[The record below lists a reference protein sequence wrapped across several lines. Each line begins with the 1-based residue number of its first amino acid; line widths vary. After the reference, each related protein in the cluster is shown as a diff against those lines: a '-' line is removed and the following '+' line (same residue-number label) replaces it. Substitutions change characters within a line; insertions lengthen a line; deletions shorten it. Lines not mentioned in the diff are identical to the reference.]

1 MLSEGGVGVIAKVTV
16 EVEEEATMDEEGESE
31 AAEKDVSDV
40 SVCQQ
45 QVIAQ
50 AITLGWTE
58 FNTHTHLS
66 PFIPSL
72 FLDKNQFGFIIYNP
86 QDDSLMISEKSV
98 LFIDENSNN
107 ENKYAGIFVLWI
119 ILHHRL
125 FFRKTIDFD
134 DDDVAC
140 GFIKQVDVDA
150 YKRLNAFS
158 QRIVHTMPSFKWV
171 PGLCLQKRK
180 RKRSESEY

>member
-1 MLSEGGVGVIAKVTV
+1 MAKVTV

-40 SVCQQ
+40 STCQQ

-72 FLDKNQFGFIIYNP
+72 FLDKKQFGFIIYNP
-86 QDDSLMISEKSV
+86 IDDSLMISEKSV
-98 LFIDENSNN
+98 LFIDEDSNN
-107 ENKYAGIFVLWI
+107 ENKYAGIFVMWI
-119 ILHHRL
+119 ILHYRL
-125 FFRKTIDFD
+125 FFRKNIDFDDDD

-140 GFIKQVDVDA
+140 GFIKQVNVGA

-158 QRIVHTMPSFKWV
+158 QRVVHTMPSFKWV

-180 RKRSESEY
+180 RKRSETEY